1 MVAYLPR
8 KFFIAAPPL
17 VAERPGRTIR
27 QKQHHAAPHTVN
39 PSAAGTMRSA
49 VSCEPLVVSFVL
61 SLILSLALRL
71 LPQRT
76 GTAPDFAPGVEVSI
90 RSGTSGKYV
99 EVGDNLWLYASYY
112 SHNKPSCRFEVHEA
126 DASLVRTLTGTR
138 EYRESAGAR
147 SGWDVRGADASREAD
162 AFPGATGVDDSPE
175 EYRPE
180 GDWPSTA
187 DESSPLAREDEED
200 EEEVGALDGTA
211 EAEEEGEII
220 GAPLPLRRLL
230 FSTDGATAP
239 QHGPKAL
246 GPPGR
251 TCPSRRPGTVKA
263 GSPCLRQP
271 THTHTHTPTQQT
283 PTQQTPTPRTPL
295 SRAHLITSDWS
306 ASGP

>member
-1 MVAYLPR
+1 
-8 KFFIAAPPL
+8 
-17 VAERPGRTIR
+17 
-27 QKQHHAAPHTVN
+27 
-39 PSAAGTMRSA
+39 MRSA

-187 DESSPLAREDEED
+187 DESSPLAREDEEE

-251 TCPSRRPGTVKA
+251 TCPSGRPGTVKA

-271 THTHTHTPTQQT
+271 THSHTHTRP
-283 PTQQTPTPRTPL
+283 PNKLPPNKLPPHAHP
-295 SRAHLITSDWS
+295 SRARTS
-306 ASGP
+306 